1 MKRITTASDYTPK
14 TSILINGEMVILKIL
29 ERSNELALRDFFAQ
43 LPEHDV
49 ENLRDDVHDPATVS
63 LWIES
68 VDYSRVLPLIAWDE
82 LLQSI
87 IAVATLH
94 FTKGVYRHIAD
105 VRIIVGKNYR
115 KLGLGSA
122 MIKELIELGSH
133 LGLYFLRAEILSE
146 SRLPIKAFRQMGF
159 EYKGTFEDGFMTR
172 KGETRD
178 LVLMFKRLR
187 VSAEDEMFFEF

>member
-1 MKRITTASDYTPK
+1 
-14 TSILINGEMVILKIL
+14 
-29 ERSNELALRDFFAQ
+29 

-49 ENLRDDVHDPATVS
+49 ENLRNDVQDPATVS

-68 VDYSRVLPLIAWDE
+68 VDYSRVLPLIACDE

-87 IAVATLH
+87 IAVSTLH
-94 FTKGVYRHIAD
+94 FTRGVYRHIAD